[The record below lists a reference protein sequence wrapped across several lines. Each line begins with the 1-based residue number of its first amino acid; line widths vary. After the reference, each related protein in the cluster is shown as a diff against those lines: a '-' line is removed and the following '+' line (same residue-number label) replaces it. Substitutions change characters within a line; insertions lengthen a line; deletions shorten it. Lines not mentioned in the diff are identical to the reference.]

1 MSQPAQ
7 ALLDDRR
14 VLLPPIGPARAR
26 SASSP
31 VEVAIYEDLD
41 TIELEWRR
49 FQANAEGYAFQS
61 FDWLAPWQAHVGRR
75 ENAKPAIVIGRA
87 EGEMLFLI
95 PLAVTPGV
103 VRRLSFLG
111 SALCD
116 YNAPMLA
123 ADFSERVGPEQ
134 FPELW
139 RTICTRLQNMPEHR
153 HDLIDLTRMPET
165 IGAQRN
171 PFLALGTALHPSGA
185 HLMELHGPWE
195 DFYQSKRSSVTRR
208 RDRSK
213 RKRLEEMGEVR
224 FVEPQGAD
232 AVGRTVE
239 ALMAQKS
246 AAFARMGVTNIFD
259 RPGYRE
265 FFLDAATNAGARG
278 LVHVSRVD
286 VGATWAAINLGLQ
299 FQDRYYHVLASYD
312 EGEVA
317 RFGPGAAHLRDLI
330 SRAIGLGLRQFD
342 FTVGDE
348 RYKFEWADTALK
360 LYDHIAAATPLGW
373 VVSHQKVALRRVK
386 RFIKQN
392 EQLFGLLTRARS
404 QLAALRA
411 PRP

>member
-1 MSQPAQ
+1 
-7 ALLDDRR
+7 
-14 VLLPPIGPARAR
+14 
-26 SASSP
+26 
-31 VEVAIYEDLD
+31 
-41 TIELEWRR
+41 
-49 FQANAEGYAFQS
+49 
-61 FDWLAPWQAHVGRR
+61 
-75 ENAKPAIVIGRA
+75 
-87 EGEMLFLI
+87 
-95 PLAVTPGV
+95 
-103 VRRLSFLG
+103 
-111 SALCD
+111 
-116 YNAPMLA
+116 
-123 ADFSERVGPEQ
+123 
-134 FPELW
+134 
-139 RTICTRLQNMPEHR
+139 MPEHR

-404 QLAALRA
+404 QLASLRA